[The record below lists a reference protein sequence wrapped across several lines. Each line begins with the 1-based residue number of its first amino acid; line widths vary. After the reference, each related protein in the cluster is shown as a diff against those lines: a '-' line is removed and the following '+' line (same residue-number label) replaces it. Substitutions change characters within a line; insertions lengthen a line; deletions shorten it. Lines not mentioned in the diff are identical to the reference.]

1 VLLKAGR
8 YGAQVAPALT
18 PGGVALHVTLVPAS
32 QSAGGND
39 YDKEICMKTFST
51 MALTGA
57 LAGSMLLLTGA
68 AGSAQE
74 KTLQGESVTVKAE
87 IVAIEPGTRTI
98 TVKNDK
104 GIYETL
110 QAGPEVKRFS
120 ELKVGDKITARY
132 FDNVVVRLKK
142 PGEAAVDVDTAQ
154 LNRNEKAPGLTAQT
168 ERTITVTVTAMDPKT
183 STVTVN
189 GPNGYVYSRKVADK
203 KAFNQLKVGDKLDMT
218 WVQALLVFVEPA
230 K

>member
-1 VLLKAGR
+1 
-8 YGAQVAPALT
+8 
-18 PGGVALHVTLVPAS
+18 
-32 QSAGGND
+32 
-39 YDKEICMKTFST
+39 MKTFST

-57 LAGSMLLLTGA
+57 LAGSMLLLTGG

-74 KTLQGESVTVKAE
+74 KTIQGESVTVKAE
-87 IVAIEPGTRTI
+87 IVAIEQGTRTV

-110 QAGPEVKRFS
+110 QAGPEIKRFS

-154 LNRNEKAPGLTAQT
+154 LNRNEKAPGVTAQT

-203 KAFNQLKVGDKLDMT
+203 KAFNQLKIGDKLDMT